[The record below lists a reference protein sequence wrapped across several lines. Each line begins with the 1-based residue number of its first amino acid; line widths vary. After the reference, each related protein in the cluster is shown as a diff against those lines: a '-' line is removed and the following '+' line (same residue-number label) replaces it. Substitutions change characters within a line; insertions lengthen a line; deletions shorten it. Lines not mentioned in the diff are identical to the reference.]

1 MPINPIVLQR
11 RHTELGRIRLGDK
24 GSKGQP
30 QKLNRFRF
38 TSAHEG
44 YVRDLATL
52 YGGEAR
58 KWVNGN
64 RDEWEVYSEASVIPV
79 IVVKGGLSQW
89 METWSGGGCIHRC
102 DGVTNE
108 FTHEDCDPD
117 DADHLKAKPTTRF
130 SVMLPELEAIGVWR
144 TETHGWNAGAEL
156 PPMVE
161 LAMHLGELV
170 PARLML
176 ADRVSIKD
184 GKTNRFVVPTLDL
197 GISAAR
203 LAAVVSGHAQPPAIT
218 TGDTPAAIESAPK
231 YEFIEE
237 LADCESPDDVRA
249 LWHTIKDAGL
259 MNEAVAAMLST
270 RAEELKPVAPQ
281 PDPLTAGPSQSAVD
295 MAWQALVTY
304 AGTLGKTM
312 TQIETGLVEFFGQP
326 VAELTAEQLVDY
338 RQILEDAA

>member
-1 MPINPIVLQR
+1 MPIDPIVLQR

-38 TSAHEG
+38 TSAHES
-44 YVRDLATL
+44 YIADLATL

-64 RDEWEVYSEASVIPV
+64 RDEWEVYSEAAAIPV
-79 IVVKGGLSQW
+79 IVVKGGLNQW

-102 DGVTNE
+102 DGVRAEATGE
-108 FTHEDCDPD
+108 ECDPND
-117 DADHLKAKPTTRF
+117 KDHVNAKPTTRF

-144 TETHGWNAGAEL
+144 IETHGWNAGSEL

-161 LAMHLGELV
+161 LAMHLGDLV
-170 PARLML
+170 PARLLL
-176 ADRVSIKD
+176 ADRVKIKD

-203 LAAVVSGHAQPPAIT
+203 LAAVVSGQAAPPAIVA
-218 TGDTPAAIESAPK
+218 DTPAAIEAAPG
-231 YEFIEE
+231 YRDE
-237 LADCESPDDVRA
+237 LAACQDQDDVRA
-249 LWHTIKDAGL
+249 LWHRIKDAGH
-259 MNEAVAAMLST
+259 MNEATAAALQT
-270 RAEELKPVAPQ
+270 RAEELKPVDAQ
-281 PDPLTAGPSQSAVD
+281 IEADDAAASVD
-295 MAWQALVTY
+295 IAWQALVTF
-304 AGTLGKTM
+304 AGTLGKSM
-312 TQIETGLVEFFGQP
+312 KDIEDGLREFYGQP
-326 VAELTAEQLVDY
+326 VPELTAEQLVDY